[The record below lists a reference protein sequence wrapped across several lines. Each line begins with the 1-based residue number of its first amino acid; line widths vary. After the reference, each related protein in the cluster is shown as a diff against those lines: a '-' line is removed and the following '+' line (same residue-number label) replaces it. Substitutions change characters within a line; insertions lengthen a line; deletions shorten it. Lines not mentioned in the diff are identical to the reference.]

1 MFTAVFLEFVFW
13 TSSVQA
19 SSEVIAFL
27 IIFITVMQMNVEK
40 LMKMAGAVRT
50 GGKGSVRRC
59 VEFSLI
65 SKYYLGS
72 SIKLL

>member
-65 SKYYLGS
+65 SKYYLGN